1 MVLLSRTHGKS
12 ARFPQ
17 KCPTTGRGLTQNL
30 PQTATVVRTVRW
42 RVSLEDEPHDW
53 AHRTGH
59 YLRQG
64 NGMAPEVR
72 WQASEPA
79 RSSGSDFRAPG
90 EDSVEI
96 LLRRLIRRIEE
107 SERRYAEALDELHA
121 RLGHVSHTAGVA
133 ESLASPEESETLERL
148 RLQLSGLAR
157 RLEQPPPPERAQP
170 LAKALEEVRAVQ
182 AGLAGAEPNWF
193 QSRYSPVERYFAD

>member
-1 MVLLSRTHGKS
+1 MSPSKTN
-12 ARFPQ
+12 
-17 KCPTTGRGLTQNL
+17 PTIGPIEQGI
-30 PQTATVVRTVRW
+30 
-42 RVSLEDEPHDW
+42 
-53 AHRTGH
+53 

-72 WQASEPA
+72 WQTSEPA

-133 ESLASPEESETLERL
+133 ESLASRK
-148 RLQLSGLAR
+148 RAR
-157 RLEQPPPPERAQP
+157 RWSAC
-170 LAKALEEVRAVQ
+170 
-182 AGLAGAEPNWF
+182 GF
-193 QSRYSPVERYFAD
+193 S